1 MEKRYDTR
9 ANTRTN
15 HDTTS
20 ASASLRTLASLTS
33 PPLARSAGAAAL
45 SFFLSLLLRLL
56 LTRVGRLEA
65 VWPGCCCCCRRR
77 CPRRLN
83 CLNCLSSLCAL
94 SSWGPLSLHFV
105 LLPPFH
111 ANSGCVGSAS
121 CSLANSLLQ
130 IKVEVVV
137 RMKECRHVLPL
148 LLLRRCS
155 CCCSCCWLG
164 WQCSHCR
171 CCCCR
176 CRAAAA
182 TLMFNAWSDPPL

>member
-1 MEKRYDTR
+1 MQKRYDTR

-20 ASASLRTLASLTS
+20 ATASLRALASLTS
-33 PPLARSAGAAAL
+33 PPSHTLPAPPLSRSFSLAL
-45 SFFLSLLLRLL
+45 WLRLL

-65 VWPGCCCCCRRR
+65 VWPGCCCCCCCCRRR

-83 CLNCLSSLCAL
+83 CLNYLSSLCAL

-111 ANSGCVGSAS
+111 ADSGCVGSAS

-137 RMKECRHVLPL
+137 RMKECRHVLLL

-164 WQCSHCR
+164 
-171 CCCCR
+171 
-176 CRAAAA
+176 
-182 TLMFNAWSDPPL
+182 